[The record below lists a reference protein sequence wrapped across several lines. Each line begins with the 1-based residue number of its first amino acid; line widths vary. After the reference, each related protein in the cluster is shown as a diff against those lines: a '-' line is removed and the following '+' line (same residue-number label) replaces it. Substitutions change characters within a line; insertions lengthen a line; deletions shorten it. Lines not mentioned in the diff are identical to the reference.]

1 MFYEICRVCP
11 VFEKSAEDEGCA
23 AGAAKTTK
31 KRSIYPFLLE
41 H

>member
-11 VFEKSAEDEGCA
+11 VFEKSAEDEGSA
-23 AGAAKTTK
+23 AGANKTTK